1 MTIHPPGARTAGRYE
16 IADRPLMGGIGIVYL
31 CLDHEQDRPVAL
43 KTFKP
48 EYLSDRATRDRFLL
62 EGTTW
67 ANLGRHPHIMRACG
81 VERVG
86 DGRKVCLVLELV
98 AK

>member
-1 MTIHPPGARTAGRYE
+1 MNIYSPGARIAGRYE
-16 IADRPLMGGIGIVYL
+16 VAGRPMMGGMGIVYL
-31 CLDHEQDRPVAL
+31 CLDHQENRPVAL

-48 EYLSDRATRDRFLL
+48 ECLPNRAARDRFLR
-62 EGTTW
+62 EGSAW
-67 ANLGRHPHIMRACG
+67 VDLGRHPHIVRACG

-98 AK
+98 TK